1 MTYPPVLIIWR
12 DITTLNGWISQ
23 DEVDDFV
30 MDSKENIVNQVGL
43 LYEEDENQIV
53 ILNSI
58 FENKDIIGD
67 VTKIPKDCIISI
79 VMLTDINDVINVSK
93 KD

>member
-1 MTYPPVLIIWR
+1 MTYPPVLITWR
-12 DITTLNGWISQ
+12 DITTLNGWVSQ

-30 MDSKENIVNQVGL
+30 TDAKENIVNQVGF

-67 VTKIPKDCIISI
+67 VTKIPKDCIISVI
-79 VMLTDINDVINVSK
+79 RLTDLNQVILMSK